1 MEVKYMKKFRE
12 PVSGFTHLFGA
23 IVSLVGLIALLYKQL
38 TIGRYTSFSLVSS
51 MIFGLSLIF
60 LYTASSTYHL
70 VISKEGVIRFLR
82 KLDHSMIFVLI
93 AGTYTP
99 ICLIALQSYWRWGI
113 FFTIWGLAIMGI
125 IFKLLWI
132 DCPSWLSATL
142 YVGMGWLAIVAF
154 SPLSKVLAPAG
165 LLYLVLGGILYTVG
179 AVIYCLEKRNKK
191 RTFGAHEIFHI
202 FVLLGSLSHYWLVFR
217 YIITLV

>member
-1 MEVKYMKKFRE
+1 MKKFRE

-23 IVSLVGLIALLYKQL
+23 IVSLVGLVILLYKQVAL
-38 TIGRYTSFSLVSS
+38 GKYTSFSIVASL
-51 MIFGLSLIF
+51 IFGLSLIF
-60 LYTASSTYHL
+60 LYTASSVYHL
-70 VISKEGVIRFLR
+70 VVSKEGVIKFLR

-99 ICLIALQSYWRWGI
+99 ICLLALESYWRWGV
-113 FFTIWGLAIMGI
+113 FFTIWGLTIAGI
-125 IFKLLWI
+125 IFKFLWI
-132 DCPSWLSATL
+132 DCPSWLSTTL
-142 YVGMGWLAIVAF
+142 YVGMGWLAVIVF
-154 SPLSKVLAPAG
+154 SPLSKVLALEG
-165 LLYLVLGGILYTVG
+165 LLYLVLGGVLYTVG
-179 AVIYCLEKRNKK
+179 AVIYCIEKKGTK